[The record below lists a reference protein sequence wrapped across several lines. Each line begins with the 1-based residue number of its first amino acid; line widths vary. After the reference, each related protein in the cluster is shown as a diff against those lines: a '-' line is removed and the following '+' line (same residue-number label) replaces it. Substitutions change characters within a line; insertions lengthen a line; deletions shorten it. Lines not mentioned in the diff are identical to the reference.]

1 MIRCGEQHHDDDH
14 ELEGRYETAADP
26 VAKRHFHA
34 LWLLSKGLEI
44 DEVAELCRCRRDGF
58 TR

>member
-1 MIRCGEQHHDDDH
+1 MTTMQAHLSTT

-34 LWLLSKGLEI
+34 LWLLAKGHEI
-44 DEVAELCRCRRDGF
+44 DEVAELLSLS
-58 TR
+58 T